1 MNLSFALNV
10 AYGGLDPFGFHVVN
24 VCLHVLAALVLFALA
39 RRTLRL
45 ERFEHR
51 FDRAADGLALA
62 AALLWAL
69 HPINTETVEYVTQR
83 TELMVG
89 LFYLLTLYG

>member
-1 MNLSFALNV
+1 M
-10 AYGGLDPFGFHVVN
+10 
-24 VCLHVLAALVLFALA
+24 LFAVV

-45 ERFEHR
+45 DRFGHR

-62 AALLWAL
+62 TARLWAL
-69 HPINTETVEYVTQR
+69 HPLHTETVEYVTQC

-89 LFYLLTLYG
+89 LFYLLTLYGALRYGTAIDEPVRRLAAL